1 MQYPEIATAAIGG
14 PEAVGDTMKYCVR
27 PRDRLEGSSTLIL
40 GSGSGNFRPWNENS
54 RRIYTNDDDVCRLFV
69 VSCRSPQLVAQLATI
84 NGTTRRG

>member
-54 RRIYTNDDDVCRLFV
+54 RRIYTNDDDVCSLFV
-69 VSCRSPQLVAQLATI
+69 GRH
-84 NGTTRRG
+84 N